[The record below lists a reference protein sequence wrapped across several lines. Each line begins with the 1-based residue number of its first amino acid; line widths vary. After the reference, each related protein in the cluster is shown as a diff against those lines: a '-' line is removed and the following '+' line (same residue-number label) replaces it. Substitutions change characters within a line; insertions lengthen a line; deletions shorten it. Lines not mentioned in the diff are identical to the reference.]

1 MNTLYLSLL
10 AIQDGLQVKGWIVTI
25 SGFLIVIMALV
36 ILFLIFSSVSKII
49 NADWKSFFKKKD
61 KNNNEV
67 EVVENKNKDMSTSKN
82 NMNDDVI
89 VAIGLALSMSME
101 VHDEESGVLTIKRT
115 QRVTSPWASKI
126 LGINN
131 LNRY

>member
-36 ILFLIFSSVSKII
+36 VLFLIFSGVSKII
-49 NADWKSFFKKKD
+49 NADWRSIVNKD
-61 KNNNEV
+61 KRKNEV
-67 EVVENKNKDMSTSKN
+67 EVVDNSNKDMNTSKN
-82 NMNDDVI
+82 NLNDDVI

>member
-10 AIQDGLQVKGWIVTI
+10 AIQEGLQVKGWIVTI
-25 SGFLIVIMALV
+25 SGFFIVITTLV
-36 ILFLIFSSVSKII
+36 VLYLIFSAVLKLLNIDWNSV
-49 NADWKSFFKKKD
+49 FKKD
-61 KNNNEV
+61 KKDKV
-67 EVVENKNKDMSTSKN
+67 EVAVNKNADMNNSKN
-82 NMNDDVI
+82 NINDDVI

-101 VHDEESGVLTIKRT
+101 VHDEESGVLTIKRANT
-115 QRVTSPWASKI
+115 RYSSPWSSKI

>member
-36 ILFLIFSSVSKII
+36 VLFLIFSFLSKII
-49 NADWKSFFKKKD
+49 NADWKSIVNKD
-61 KNNNEV
+61 KRKNEV
-67 EVVENKNKDMSTSKN
+67 EVVDNSNKDMSTSKN
-82 NMNDDVI
+82 NINDDVI

>member
-10 AIQDGLQVKGWIVTI
+10 SIQEGLQVKGWIVTI
-25 SGFLIVIMALV
+25 SGFLIVISALIV
-36 ILFLIFSSVSKII
+36 LFLIFSGVSKLI
-49 NADWKSFFKKKD
+49 NADWKTFFKKD
-61 KNNNEV
+61 KRNEV
-67 EVVENKNKDMSTSKN
+67 KVVDNNNKDMNTSKN
-82 NMNDDVI
+82 NVNDDVI

-101 VHDEESGVLTIKRT
+101 VHDEESGKLTIKRVY
-115 QRVTSPWASKI
+115 RNNSPWASKI

>member
-36 ILFLIFSSVSKII
+36 ILFLIFSGVSKII
-49 NADWKSFFKKKD
+49 NADWRSIVNKD
-61 KNNNEV
+61 KRKNEV
-67 EVVENKNKDMSTSKN
+67 EVVDNSNKDMSTSKN
-82 NMNDDVI
+82 NINDDVI

>member
-25 SGFLIVIMALV
+25 SGFLIVISALV
-36 ILFLIFSSVSKII
+36 ILFLIFSGVSKII
-49 NADWKSFFKKKD
+49 NADWKSVFNKGKK
-61 KNNNEV
+61 NNEV
-67 EVVENKNKDMSTSKN
+67 EVVENNNKDMNTSKN
-82 NMNDDVI
+82 NVNDDVI
-89 VAIGLALSMSME
+89 VAIGLALSME
-101 VHDEESGVLTIKRT
+101 VHDEESGVLTIKRA
-115 QRVTSPWASKI
+115 QRITSPWASKI

>member
-36 ILFLIFSSVSKII
+36 VLFLIFSGVSKII
-49 NADWKSFFKKKD
+49 NADWRSIVNKD
-61 KNNNEV
+61 KRKNEV
-67 EVVENKNKDMSTSKN
+67 EVVDNSNKDMSTSKN
-82 NMNDDVI
+82 NINDDVI

-115 QRVTSPWASKI
+115 PRVTSPWASKI

>member
-10 AIQDGLQVKGWIVTI
+10 AIQEGLQVKGWIVTI
-25 SGFLIVIMALV
+25 SGFLIVIIALV
-36 ILFLIFSSVSKII
+36 VLYLVFSGLLKLI
-49 NADWKSFFKKKD
+49 NMDWQSIFKRNKEGKVD
-61 KNNNEV
+61 V
-67 EVVENKNKDMSTSKN
+67 EVNKNVDMKTSKN
-82 NMNDDVI
+82 NINDDVV

-101 VHDEESGVLTIKRT
+101 VHDEESGKLTIKRV
-115 QRVTSPWASKI
+115 QPRFSSPWNSKI

>member
-36 ILFLIFSSVSKII
+36 VLFLIFSGVSKII
-49 NADWKSFFKKKD
+49 NADWRSIVNKD
-61 KNNNEV
+61 KRKNEV
-67 EVVENKNKDMSTSKN
+67 EVVDNSNKDMSTSKN
-82 NMNDDVI
+82 NINDDVI

-101 VHDEESGVLTIKRT
+101 VHDEESGVLTIKRA
-115 QRVTSPWASKI
+115 QRTTSPWASKI

>member
-10 AIQDGLQVKGWIVTI
+10 AIQEGLQVKGWIVTI
-25 SGFLIVIMALV
+25 SGFFIVITALI
-36 ILFLIFSSVSKII
+36 ILYLVFSGLLKLLNV
-49 NADWKSFFKKKD
+49 DWKSIFKKD
-61 KNNNEV
+61 KKVEV
-67 EVVENKNKDMSTSKN
+67 EANNDTDMKTSKN
-82 NMNDDVI
+82 NVNDDVI

-115 QRVTSPWASKI
+115 QRVTSPWSSKI

>member
-10 AIQDGLQVKGWIVTI
+10 AIQEGLQAKGWVVTI
-25 SGFLIVIMALV
+25 SGFFIVVIALIVLYLV
-36 ILFLIFSSVSKII
+36 FSGLLKLLNMDWRNIF
-49 NADWKSFFKKKD
+49 KKD
-61 KNNNEV
+61 KEDKV
-67 EVVENKNKDMSTSKN
+67 EVAVNKDTDMNTSKN
-82 NMNDDVI
+82 NVNDDVI

-101 VHDEESGVLTIKRT
+101 VHDEESGVLTIKRA
-115 QRVTSPWASKI
+115 QPRYSSPWNSKI

>member
-36 ILFLIFSSVSKII
+36 VLFLIFSGVSKII
-49 NADWKSFFKKKD
+49 NADWKSIVNKD
-61 KNNNEV
+61 KRKNEV
-67 EVVENKNKDMSTSKN
+67 EVVDNSNKDMNTSKN
-82 NMNDDVI
+82 NLNDDVI

>member
-36 ILFLIFSSVSKII
+36 ILFLIFSGVSKII
-49 NADWKSFFKKKD
+49 NADWRSIVNKD
-61 KNNNEV
+61 KRKNEV
-67 EVVENKNKDMSTSKN
+67 EVVDNSNKDMSTSKN
-82 NMNDDVI
+82 NINDDVI

-101 VHDEESGVLTIKRT
+101 VHDEESGMLTIKRT
-115 QRVTSPWASKI
+115 QCVTSPWASKI

>member
-10 AIQDGLQVKGWIVTI
+10 AIQEGLQAKGWVVTI
-25 SGFLIVIMALV
+25 SGFFIVVIALIVLYLV
-36 ILFLIFSSVSKII
+36 FSGLLKLL
-49 NADWKSFFKKKD
+49 NMDWKNIFKKD
-61 KNNNEV
+61 KEDKV
-67 EVVENKNKDMSTSKN
+67 EVAVNKDTDMNTSKN
-82 NMNDDVI
+82 NVNDDVI

-101 VHDEESGVLTIKRT
+101 VHDEESGVLTIKRA
-115 QRVTSPWASKI
+115 QPRYSSPWNSKI

>member
-25 SGFLIVIMALV
+25 SGFFIVIFALIVLYLV
-36 ILFLIFSSVSKII
+36 FSGLLKLLNI
-49 NADWKSFFKKKD
+49 DWKSIFKKD
-61 KNNNEV
+61 KKV
-67 EVVENKNKDMSTSKN
+67 EVVENKNIDMNTSKN
-82 NMNDDVI
+82 NVNDDVI

-101 VHDEESGVLTIKRT
+101 VHDEESGVLTIKRA
-115 QRVTSPWASKI
+115 QRITSPWASKI

>member
-36 ILFLIFSSVSKII
+36 ILFLIFSGVSKII
-49 NADWKSFFKKKD
+49 NADWKSIVNKD
-61 KNNNEV
+61 KRKNEV
-67 EVVENKNKDMSTSKN
+67 EVVENNNKDMNTSKN
-82 NMNDDVI
+82 NVNDDVI

-101 VHDEESGVLTIKRT
+101 VHDEESGILTIKRA
-115 QRVTSPWASKI
+115 QRITSPWASKI

>member
-10 AIQDGLQVKGWIVTI
+10 AIQDGLQLKGWIVTI
-25 SGFLIVIMALV
+25 SGFLIVILALV
-36 ILFLIFSSVSKII
+36 VLFLIFTGVSKLI
-49 NADWKSFFKKKD
+49 NADWKKLFNKD
-61 KNNNEV
+61 KTKDEV
-67 EVVENKNKDMSTSKN
+67 EVVDNSNKDMSTSKN
-82 NMNDDVI
+82 NINDDVI

>member
-10 AIQDGLQVKGWIVTI
+10 AIQEGFQVKGWVVTI
-25 SGFLIVIMALV
+25 SGFLIVITALV
-36 ILFLIFSSVSKII
+36 VLYLVFSGLLKLINI
-49 NADWKSFFKKKD
+49 DWKSIFKKD
-61 KNNNEV
+61 KKVEVEANNNI
-67 EVVENKNKDMSTSKN
+67 DMKTSKN
-82 NMNDDVI
+82 NVNDDVI

>member
-10 AIQDGLQVKGWIVTI
+10 AIQDGLQVKGWTVTI

-36 ILFLIFSSVSKII
+36 VLFLIFSGVSKII
-49 NADWKSFFKKKD
+49 NTDWKSIVNKD
-61 KNNNEV
+61 KRKNEV
-67 EVVENKNKDMSTSKN
+67 EVVDNSNKDMSTSKN
-82 NMNDDVI
+82 NINDDVI